1 MRVFLQEEGFI
12 VRTVGN
18 GSEGIALIRQNI
30 SSFSLAII
38 DYHLTEES
46 GADVIEKI
54 ISINPKFKIIGFS
67 GDKAQKVSLDS
78 YKSGAINFIEKG
90 TSQVI
95 MLAMIH
101 RLCKE
106 YEIENKVIAVPTP
119 SENQLL
125 IEQAGMIGRSS
136 ALAEVART
144 MLKAAATNSSV
155 LIRGEPG
162 TGKELVAKGIHQH
175 SKRSGHNFIA
185 INSGAISESLTESE
199 LFGHDKGAFTGAS
212 QNKVGKFQAANK
224 GTIFF
229 DEIGEMTFDLQKV
242 LLRAIQ
248 ERKITPVGSNLET
261 PVDVRIIAAT
271 NAPLEQM
278 IASRAFRQDLFD
290 RLNVIPICVPP
301 LKDRLEDIPLLVT
314 HFMKKINQH
323 SSVHKEILEI
333 VVDKIQK
340 SPPSGNIR
348 GLQNLIERLHTLCE
362 GQKIDLKTWEFVQNH
377 QKSNLDKVIGD
388 QGTAAYT
395 KHIEQIR
402 RESQE
407 QEKQSI
413 LRALRDKN
421 SLKSA
426 ADFLDVTREYLRSR
440 MRALKIDYT
449 TESRDEIR

>member
-1 MRVFLQEEGFI
+1 
-12 VRTVGN
+12 
-18 GSEGIALIRQNI
+18 
-30 SSFSLAII
+30 
-38 DYHLTEES
+38 
-46 GADVIEKI
+46 
-54 ISINPKFKIIGFS
+54 
-67 GDKAQKVSLDS
+67 
-78 YKSGAINFIEKG
+78 
-90 TSQVI
+90 
-95 MLAMIH
+95 MIH

-106 YEIENKVIAVPTP
+106 YELENKTATRPSA

-125 IEQAGMIGRSS
+125 IEKAGMIGRSD
-136 ALAEVART
+136 ALTEVART

-162 TGKELVAKGIHQH
+162 TGKELVAKGIHNS
-175 SKRSGHNFIA
+175 SKRSTHNFIA

-199 LFGHDKGAFTGAS
+199 LFGHEKGAFTGAN

-229 DEIGEMTFDLQKV
+229 DEIGEMTYELQKV

-248 ERKITPVGSNLET
+248 ERKITPVGSNIES

-278 IASRAFRQDLFD
+278 MSDKTFRPDLYD
-290 RLNVIPICVPP
+290 RLNVIPIFVPP
-301 LKDRLEDIPLLVT
+301 LKDRLEDIPLLVA
-314 HFMKKINQH
+314 HFIGKINKH
-323 SSVHKEILEI
+323 SGVQKDILEI

-340 SPPSGNIR
+340 NPPSGNIR

-362 GQKIDLKTWEFVQNH
+362 GNLIDLKTWELTQTY
-377 QKSNLDKVIGD
+377 QRSNINLTPKD
-388 QGTAAYT
+388 QESSINS

-413 LRALRDKN
+413 IRALQDKKT
-421 SLKSA
+421 LKYA
-426 ADFLDVTREYLRSR
+426 ADYLDVTREYLRSR
-440 MRALKIDYT
+440 MRALKIDYLN
-449 TESRDEIR
+449 ESREETR

>member
-1 MRVFLQEEGFI
+1 MRTFLQEEGFI
-12 VRTVGN
+12 VRTVSTGA
-18 GSEGIALIRQNI
+18 EGIALIRQNI

-38 DYHLTEES
+38 DYHLDDES

-54 ISINPKFKIIGFS
+54 ISINPKFRIIGFS
-67 GDKAQKVSLDS
+67 GDKDQKISLDS
-78 YKSGAINFIEKG
+78 YKSGALNFIEKG

-95 MLAMIH
+95 LLAMIH

-106 YEIENKVIAVPTP
+106 YEIENKIASLSTP

-125 IEQAGMIGRSS
+125 IEKAGMIGRSN

-144 MLKAAATNSSV
+144 MLKAAAANSSV

-162 TGKELVAKGIHQH
+162 TGKELVAKGIHNN
-175 SKRSGHNFIA
+175 SKRSAHNFIA

-199 LFGHDKGAFTGAS
+199 LFGHEKGAFTGAS

-229 DEIGEMTFDLQKV
+229 DEIGEMTYELQKV

-248 ERKITPVGSNLET
+248 ERKITPVGSNLEI

-278 IASRAFRQDLFD
+278 ISEKVFRADLFD
-290 RLNVIPICVPP
+290 RLNVIPIFVPP

-314 HFMKKINQH
+314 HFMEKINWQ
-323 SSVHKEILEI
+323 SGVTKNILEI

-340 SPPSGNIR
+340 NPPAGNIR

-362 GQKIDLKTWEFVQNH
+362 GNLIDLKTWEFTLAH
-377 QKSNLDKVIGD
+377 QRS
-388 QGTAAYT
+388 YT
-395 KHIEQIR
+395 SPALELHTTKINIKHIEDIR

-413 LRALRDKN
+413 LRALHDKK

-440 MRALKIDYT
+440 MRALKIENLN
-449 TESRDEIR
+449 ESREETR